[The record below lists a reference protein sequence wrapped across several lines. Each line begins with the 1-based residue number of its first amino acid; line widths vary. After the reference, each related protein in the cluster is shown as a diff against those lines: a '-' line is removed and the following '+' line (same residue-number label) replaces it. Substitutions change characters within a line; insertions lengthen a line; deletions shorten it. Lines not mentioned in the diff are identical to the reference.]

1 MGGGT
6 GTGAAPVIAGIAR
19 QLGALTVGVV
29 TKPFKFDGNKLSANF
44 RTSAF
49 GSLRIK
55 ICDENGKAIE
65 GYDSRNL
72 FGDSVDRP
80 VDFEKDLSALSG
92 KTVRLEIFLSDCD
105 LYSFIFQ

>member
-1 MGGGT
+1 M
-6 GTGAAPVIAGIAR
+6 
-19 QLGALTVGVV
+19 L
-29 TKPFKFDGNKLSANF
+29 TKPFKFDGNKLSVNF
-44 RTSAF
+44 KTSAF